1 MNIIDVSPY
10 ADEKGILREAV
21 QGRTAASLH
30 AESVAALHADSP
42 DIALYLIELALIDGA
57 IEPLYRCHHATCL
70 NILGRHVE
78 AEKAYWDIL
87 REHPGSIEATQ
98 GLRALDHA
106 VGQCGASTRRAI
118 NQRAIGIA
126 KRLASGRGGFDSRIR
141 GAEAP
146 HLHIITILGAW
157 RAAPSRA
164 TRQSSSTCVAMPR

>member
-42 DIALYLIELALIDGA
+42 EIALYLIELALIDGA
-57 IEPLYRCHHATCL
+57 IKPLYRCHHATCL

-98 GLRALDHA
+98 GLRALYHA
-106 VGQCGASTRRAI
+106 VGQCGATP
-118 NQRAIGIA
+118 
-126 KRLASGRGGFDSRIR
+126 
-141 GAEAP
+141 AP
-146 HLHIITILGAW
+146 AL
-157 RAAPSRA
+157 AAPSISAPLASRSGSPA
-164 TRQSSSTCVAMPR
+164 AGADLIA